1 MVFGEAQTLSFFEF
15 QYLSGWMYFYLIFV
29 GFVLGILAFIFN
41 SILIGVI
48 DRFSQVSISRRLL
61 LAGAITA
68 TIGCVFPQAMGAD
81 LSHTYSLVEDH
92 SQSLLLIGLL
102 IGKFALAM
110 VALGLG
116 VPGGLIGPIYVLG
129 MISGGLLLLPLN
141 GWIDTQ
147 GFTSTFSLLGMA
159 GLLTATIH
167 APMSALSAVME
178 MSFNPGI
185 ILPAMLVIAPAYVTS
200 TQLLGNKSILIRQLD
215 QLRLPYKVSSVQQ
228 SLQKIGVLA
237 AMETDFSQVQNAN
250 QQQLEYA
257 RQNSDCKHLIL
268 QKVYEADVDYAL
280 VECDLSL
287 DRDAKPLQFF
297 DMQGVPV
304 QSTLAEVWEVLQHKR
319 QGAVFVYEDDP
330 THLMGIVTWQKVRS
344 YLYQNE
350 F

>member
-1 MVFGEAQTLSFFEF
+1 
-15 QYLSGWMYFYLIFV
+15 
-29 GFVLGILAFIFN
+29 
-41 SILIGVI
+41 
-48 DRFSQVSISRRLL
+48 
-61 LAGAITA
+61 
-68 TIGCVFPQAMGAD
+68 
-81 LSHTYSLVEDH
+81 
-92 SQSLLLIGLL
+92 
-102 IGKFALAM
+102 
-110 VALGLG
+110 
-116 VPGGLIGPIYVLG
+116 